1 MKRYLLLIPCLLL
14 SMTITAGWISEQ
26 QALQEAQR
34 FMPGKKFE
42 QRHLA
47 RGAASSVAKNL
58 YVFNVEANGGFVIV
72 SGNDNTDAILGYSTK
87 GSFDE
92 GDLPTNVRAWM
103 EQIAAEVEACQ
114 SVPMSRSAELVP
126 KHDGVAIHARI
137 EPLITTT
144 WDQGNWYN
152 DINSDG
158 VYNVHLPKING
169 KYPCTGCVATA
180 GAQLMYYYRWPQT
193 MTQSVP
199 GYESSSEA
207 NTGNAL
213 APIQF
218 QWDKMKTKYVAN
230 DPTTEAVNAVADLM
244 LYCGYAAKMNY
255 GIDGSGASAYTL
267 ADGMSKYFDYNP
279 NTWKEVSR
287 YQYTINEWDELIY
300 NELAN
305 GRPVMYSGSSSKG
318 GHVFLCDG
326 YDGAGMFHFNWGWGG
341 SYDGFFKL
349 QVTNPYGK
357 YGEGYVAD
365 NDCIIGL
372 QPNSWPDIADPNAD
386 DQWEVTE
393 IDGLVATALHPIVE
407 ASTVKLDIGN
417 FNNQPYAFGYGI
429 AEVNDDGTLTVVDNS
444 KEYLKEMT
452 PLGSGYYY
460 VDIKFDFSKYSL
472 SEGRHMLVPVS
483 LLNGENEWR
492 RCKPADLWFEVNV
505 VGGDKDIVVHP
516 IDQLQ
521 INDFD
526 IISGGNPGNIQYMR
540 TSITNLGDNIEK
552 RLYLHVGTDDDKGE
566 YYSSRYVSIAAGNT
580 KEYRLPM
587 GRLETGTYTIWLT
600 GDYAGNDVLAKKKVT
615 IMQDLQATD
624 FEFIGNPLAN
634 EIMQINVTVENRGDD
649 YVMPLY
655 LFAST
660 DNTKQ
665 HVYTTGSAIEG
676 GGSEVVTFYFK
687 PTVLGSWNLWV
698 ATDIDGTNIIG
709 QSTLGLGS
717 QKTGI
722 TLPSLDGTER
732 TLLLCG
738 ETYTSA
744 DITFI
749 KSGSLTVSDDG
760 ETLLFNNLVM
770 ECEVEES
777 AGNLISADIF
787 NGANMNAINIVLT
800 GENQLTTKGYEAISC
815 RGIDKL
821 TISGKGSLTL
831 NSDYIDISLSSGYY
845 NVPNGEL
852 VIDNTTLTCM
862 GYYSVSSCRNV
873 IVNSSRFE
881 GNRLSSNTNL
891 TMEGCSIRNGDVS
904 SHFIIATQEDN
915 TIPSNMTFSD
925 QTLFCGHTYTHD
937 DFSDIQ
943 SGRFSVSSDGK
954 VLTFDNLN
962 IASDKDLFKISNE
975 QVEIRLKGEN
985 KIHTTKFVVMELQ
998 FCDLTITGDGSL
1010 TTQSNWY
1017 DFWLYGCKVTI
1028 DHTTL
1033 KCEGYTAFGNNMQ
1046 PMDKLIVN
1054 HSTFIGKSFSRIAS
1068 LTLINCSFISP
1079 KEVTFDPDDTEN
1091 SQLKDSS
1098 GNNVRGF
1105 EIHPVEGD
1113 FSNAVSPWDFGNLLM
1128 AKGKDRN
1135 FTFSMKNEGTEE
1147 IREIAYTW
1155 SVGGVVSSEK
1165 RVALTEPY
1173 AQTGDNFT
1181 VSIPVESRSNIGKE
1195 EVLLMVTKVNNH
1207 ENASARKTAKGIL
1220 HTMEREVSK
1229 RVVVEEF
1236 CATWCGWSPRGT
1248 IALEL
1253 LNKEYGDNII
1263 TIAAHQRDP
1272 MDASSY
1278 TLGSNSTPTA
1288 RVNRGELADAY
1299 YGLSNNDYGIK
1310 ELVEAELNT
1319 LSPADLEVVAAWNN
1333 EDNNAVKID
1342 TKTTFLI
1349 DEDASRYGIG
1359 FALIEDGMK
1368 GNGDDWI
1375 QNNYY
1380 TGRSISDPN
1389 LQPLSAL
1396 PNQLTDT
1403 EYNHVAVD
1411 AWGIIQGI
1419 DGSVKDIQAGVQQ
1432 GFSHVCDISQNGLIQ
1447 DKSRLTVVA
1456 LLFDKKTGK
1465 ICNAAKTTIGDYR
1478 PTVVVTAK
1486 SYTRAYGEANPVFE
1500 YTTEG
1505 ANLNVPPII
1514 TCEASDTS
1522 PVGNYSI
1529 VIKEGEATNMD
1540 ATYVN
1545 GTLTITKAPLTIK
1558 VGDYTKLQGSE
1569 NPEFTLTYEGFKNGE
1584 TEAVFS
1590 KNPIVTTTADR
1601 NSPAGVYNIFVAG
1614 AEAQNY
1620 EISYVAGTL
1629 TVEKRPKGDLD
1640 AKGYTDVTDV
1650 VAAINHVLGERTLN
1664 YDEKEILD
1672 MNDDG
1677 ELNVGDIILLVKA
1690 ILEQGNVVN
1699 IPVMARGEAENID
1712 LTMYTAMQL
1721 TVNVP
1726 NGAKIRDIRLAGDN
1740 NSSHRLMYQQK
1751 DAEHYTV
1758 VVYSMSN
1765 QRFKTVNGSLLE
1777 VDMEGEGE
1785 PTTANVLLATPT
1797 GERTFINSLP
1807 IGTVTGISIV
1817 GADQA
1822 ATGSVYDLRGNK
1834 VLDRGASMKQLP
1846 KGVYIMNGK
1855 KIIK

>member
-230 DPTTEAVNAVADLM
+230 DPNTEAVNAIADLM

-372 QPNSWPDIADPNAD
+372 QPNSWPDVADPNAD
-386 DQWEVTE
+386 DQWEVTK
-393 IDGLVATALHPIVE
+393 IDGLVATALHPEVE

-417 FNNQPYAFGYGI
+417 FNGQPYAFGYGI

-483 LLNGENEWR
+483 LLNGESEWR

-505 VGGDKDIVVHP
+505 VGGEKDIVVHP

-552 RLYLHVGTDDDKGE
+552 RLYLHVCTDDDKGE

-587 GRLETGTYTIWLT
+587 GRLEAGTYTIWLT
-600 GDYAGNDVLAKKKVT
+600 SDYAGNEVLAKKKVT

-660 DNTKQ
+660 DDTKQ

-687 PTVLGSWNLWV
+687 PTVLGSWNLWI

-709 QSTLGLGS
+709 QSTLELGS

-744 DITFI
+744 DLTLI

-845 NVPNGEL
+845 NVPDGEL

-891 TMEGCSIRNGDVS
+891 TLEDCSIRNGDVS

-915 TIPSNMTFSD
+915 TIPSNMTFSE

-937 DFSDIQ
+937 DFSDIL

-1195 EVLLMVTKVNNH
+1195 EVMLMVTKVNNH

-1220 HTMEREVSK
+1220 HTMEREVPK

-1310 ELVEAELNT
+1310 ELVEAEMNI

-1359 FALIEDGMK
+1359 FALVEDGMK

-1380 TGRSISDPN
+1380 SGRSISDPN

-1529 VIKEGEATNMD
+1529 VIKEGEATNID

-1601 NSPAGVYNIFVAG
+1601 NSPAGVYNIFVTG

-1699 IPVMARGEAENID
+1699 IPVMARGETENID

>member
-230 DPTTEAVNAVADLM
+230 DPNTEAVNAIADLM

-417 FNNQPYAFGYGI
+417 FNGQPYAFGYGI

-483 LLNGENEWR
+483 LLNDESEWR

-505 VGGDKDIVVHP
+505 VGGEKDIVVHP

-587 GRLETGTYTIWLT
+587 GRLEAGTYTIWLT
-600 GDYAGNDVLAKKKVT
+600 SDYAGNDVLAKKKVI

-660 DNTKQ
+660 DDTKQ

-687 PTVLGSWNLWV
+687 PTVLGSWNLWI

-717 QKTGI
+717 QKSGI

-744 DITFI
+744 DLTLI

-891 TMEGCSIRNGDVS
+891 TLEGCSIRNGDVS

-915 TIPSNMTFSD
+915 TIPSNMTFSE

-937 DFSDIQ
+937 DFSDIL

-1349 DEDASRYGIG
+1349 DEDASHYGIG

-1529 VIKEGEATNMD
+1529 VIKEGEATNID

-1601 NSPAGVYNIFVAG
+1601 NSPAGVYNIFVTG

-1699 IPVMARGEAENID
+1699 IPVMARGETENID

-1726 NGAKIRDIRLAGDN
+1726 NGTKIRDIRLAGDN

>member
-92 GDLPTNVRAWM
+92 GNLPTNVRAWM

-230 DPTTEAVNAVADLM
+230 DPNTEAVNAVADLM

-393 IDGLVATALHPIVE
+393 IEGLVATALHPIVE

-472 SEGRHMLVPVS
+472 SEGQHMLVPVS
-483 LLNGENEWR
+483 LLNGESEWR

-587 GRLETGTYTIWLT
+587 GRLEAGTYTIWLT

-634 EIMQINVTVENRGDD
+634 EIMQVNVTVENRGDD

-660 DNTKQ
+660 DDTKQ

-709 QSTLGLGS
+709 QSTLELGS

-744 DITFI
+744 DLTFI

-852 VIDNTTLTCM
+852 VIDNTTLTCL

-915 TIPSNMTFSD
+915 TIPSNMTFLE

-937 DFSDIQ
+937 DFSDIL

-985 KIHTTKFVVMELQ
+985 RIHTTKFVVMELQ

-1181 VSIPVESRSNIGKE
+1181 VSIPIESRSNIGKE

-1220 HTMEREVSK
+1220 HTMEREVPK

-1349 DEDASRYGIG
+1349 DEDASHYGIG

-1432 GFSHVCDISQNGLIQ
+1432 EFSHVCDISQNGLIQ

-1465 ICNAAKTTIGDYR
+1465 ICNAAKTAIGDYR

-1514 TCEASDTS
+1514 TCEASNTS

-1529 VIKEGEATNMD
+1529 VIKEGEATNID

-1601 NSPAGVYNIFVAG
+1601 NSPAGVYKIFVAG

-1650 VAAINHVLGERTLN
+1650 VAAINHILGERTLN

-1699 IPVMARGEAENID
+1699 IPVMARGETENID

-1726 NGAKIRDIRLAGDN
+1726 NGTKIRDIRLAGDN

-1765 QRFKTVNGSLLE
+1765 QRLKPVNGCLLE
-1777 VDMEGEGE
+1777 IDMEGDGE
-1785 PTTANVLLATPT
+1785 PMTANVLLATPT

>member
-42 QRHLA
+42 QRQLA
-47 RGAASSVAKNL
+47 RGAENPVARSL

-230 DPTTEAVNAVADLM
+230 DPNTEAVNAIADLM

-279 NTWKEVSR
+279 NTWKGVSR

-393 IDGLVATALHPIVE
+393 TDGLVATALHPIVE

-505 VGGDKDIVVHP
+505 VGGEKDIVVHP

-587 GRLETGTYTIWLT
+587 GRLEAGTYTIWLT
-600 GDYAGNDVLAKKKVT
+600 SDYAGNEVLAKKKVT

-634 EIMQINVTVENRGDD
+634 EIMQVNVTVENRGDD

-660 DNTKQ
+660 DDTKQ

-722 TLPSLDGTER
+722 TLPSQDGTER

-744 DITFI
+744 DLTFI

-891 TMEGCSIRNGDVS
+891 TLEGCSIRNGDVS

-915 TIPSNMTFSD
+915 TIPSNMTFLE

-1181 VSIPVESRSNIGKE
+1181 VCIPVESRSNIGKE

-1319 LSPADLEVVAAWNN
+1319 LSPADLEIVAAWNN

-1349 DEDASRYGIG
+1349 DEDASHYGIG

-1380 TGRSISDPN
+1380 SGRSISDPN

-1419 DGSVKDIQAGVQQ
+1419 DGSVKDIQAGVKQE
-1432 GFSHVCDISQNGLIQ
+1432 FSHVCDISQNGLIQ

-1529 VIKEGEATNMD
+1529 VIKEGEATNID

-1601 NSPAGVYNIFVAG
+1601 NSPAGVYNIFVTG

-1650 VAAINHVLGERTLN
+1650 VAAINHILGERTLN

-1699 IPVMARGEAENID
+1699 IPVMARGETENID

-1726 NGAKIRDIRLAGDN
+1726 NGTKIRDIRLAGDN

-1765 QRFKTVNGSLLE
+1765 QRFKPVNGCLLE
-1777 VDMEGEGE
+1777 VNMEGEGE

>member
-103 EQIAAEVEACQ
+103 EQIAAEVDACQ
-114 SVPMSRSAELVP
+114 SVPMSRSVELVP

-230 DPTTEAVNAVADLM
+230 DPTKEAVNAVADLM

-372 QPNSWPDIADPNAD
+372 QPSSWPDIADPNAD

-472 SEGRHMLVPVS
+472 CEGQHMLVPVS
-483 LLNGENEWR
+483 LLNGESEWR

-505 VGGDKDIVVHP
+505 VGGEKDIVVHP

-587 GRLETGTYTIWLT
+587 GRLEAGTYTIWLT

-660 DNTKQ
+660 DDTKQ

-687 PTVLGSWNLWV
+687 PTVLGSWNLWI
-698 ATDIDGTNIIG
+698 ATDIDGINIIG

-717 QKTGI
+717 QKSGI
-722 TLPSLDGTER
+722 TLPSQDGTER
-732 TLLLCG
+732 TPLLCG

-744 DITFI
+744 DLTLI

-852 VIDNTTLTCM
+852 VIDNTTLTCL

-915 TIPSNMTFSD
+915 TIPSNMTFLE

-937 DFSDIQ
+937 DFSDIL

-985 KIHTTKFVVMELQ
+985 RIHTTKFVVMELQ

-1105 EIHPVEGD
+1105 EIQPVEGD

-1220 HTMEREVSK
+1220 HTMEREVPK

-1253 LNKEYGDNII
+1253 LNKEYGNNII
-1263 TIAAHQRDP
+1263 TIAVHQRDP

-1278 TLGSNSTPTA
+1278 TIGSNSTPTA
-1288 RVNRGELADAY
+1288 KVNRGELADAY

-1310 ELVEAELNT
+1310 ELVEAEMNI

-1349 DEDASRYGIG
+1349 DEDASHYGIG

-1419 DGSVKDIQAGVQQ
+1419 DGSVKDIQAGVKQE
-1432 GFSHVCDISQNGLIQ
+1432 FSHVCDISQNGLIQ

-1465 ICNAAKTTIGDYR
+1465 ICNAAKTAIGDYR

-1500 YTTEG
+1500 YTTER

-1514 TCEASDTS
+1514 TCEASNTS

-1529 VIKEGEATNMD
+1529 VIKEGEATNID

-1590 KNPIVTTTADR
+1590 KNPIVTTTAGR
-1601 NSPAGVYNIFVAG
+1601 NSPAGVYNIFVTG

-1650 VAAINHVLGERTLN
+1650 VAAINHILGERTLN

-1677 ELNVGDIILLVKA
+1677 ELNVGDIILLVKT

-1699 IPVMARGEAENID
+1699 IPVMARGETENVD

-1721 TVNVP
+1721 TVNVL
-1726 NGAKIRDIRLAGDN
+1726 NGARIRDIRLAGDN

-1765 QRFKTVNGSLLE
+1765 QRFKPVNGCLLE

-1797 GERTFINSLP
+1797 SERTFINSLP

-1822 ATGSVYDLRGNK
+1822 VTGSVYDLRGNK
-1834 VLDRGASMKQLP
+1834 VLDRGASMKRLP